1 MRRRKEKMEK
11 KELNNEKLEQVNAG
25 SVLLIGSF
33 VFAGLVCAG
42 AAIYGTISGM
52 K

>member
-1 MRRRKEKMEK
+1 MEK
-11 KELNNEKLEQVNAG
+11 KELNVEELEQVNAG
-25 SVLLIGSF
+25 SALLIGSF